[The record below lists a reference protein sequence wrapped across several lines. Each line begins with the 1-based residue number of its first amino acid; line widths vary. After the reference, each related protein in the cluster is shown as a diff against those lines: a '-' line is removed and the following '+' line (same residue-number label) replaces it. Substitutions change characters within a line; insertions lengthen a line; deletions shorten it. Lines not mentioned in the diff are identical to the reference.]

1 MKDLTLLY
9 NFFHEITVCGPSH
22 SAKPERN
29 DPPSSWSEEDKALF
43 ASLPR
48 PTQERLAERE
58 RVRASELAEQRKAVE
73 ADRAKLDEAR
83 QQYEATLPQLLAAL
97 QVQQAMAPQG
107 ERIVRV
113 ETKTDLMIA
122 ALAEVRDILRQRL
135 RN

>member
-1 MKDLTLLY
+1 VKDLTLLY

-48 PTQERLAERE
+48 LAQERLAECE

-73 ADRAKLDEAR
+73 ADRAKLD
-83 QQYEATLPQLLAAL
+83 AA
-97 QVQQAMAPQG
+97 AACRAPG
-107 ERIVRV
+107 SAG
-113 ETKTDLMIA
+113 DGA
-122 ALAEVRDILRQRL
+122 AGRAHRPRRHQDRSHDRGFVEVRDILRQRL